1 MKILSI
7 HIYGYGKIID
17 QKFDLNH
24 DFIQI
29 FGENEAGKSTMMSFI
44 HSVLFGFPK
53 RSEGEP
59 RREPRLGNA
68 YGGRIKIQF
77 EDEDGP
83 VEIERIKGNRAIGDV
98 IVYMPDGTTRT
109 EEWLTK
115 KLNYIDKATF
125 RSIFSFDVLGLQDI
139 NKNLTEKDLQDYLL
153 RAGALGSNKYE
164 DMLNAINK
172 ELDKIYKKN
181 GINPELNQQLTE
193 VQAVNEKINQVEVYE
208 ERYKDLIS
216 EQHKINDSINVKK
229 QAIHTLKQAL
239 EDKMKDI
246 LYHGEI
252 KEWKQLETKLDV
264 DPIEFPEKGI
274 ERYEAL
280 KNHLVN
286 GQKDAELRQKKLEA
300 LIREERQIEL
310 PDEEEIK
317 LLEEVVKQEPDI
329 KHTRLEIN
337 RLNITIEKNEEQIHN
352 LMNDIG
358 WKEEYMDVDD
368 SNIVRENV
376 QSLLSKYDE
385 VNLLGQ
391 FYSKEIDHLK
401 GNMKQLEEEIT
412 NLQNTQISDA
422 QMRAKKEVMD
432 LEFELKEK
440 ERMYTLIERDYERE
454 KEERE
459 KRNKFQ
465 STLIISISG
474 VLIFIGLFY
483 FIFMKGFLFGSLFLA
498 IGLLSLLLLKIG
510 KKEETDTLKTDYEA
524 EVNTLKEKIKEIS
537 DTHDIDF
544 DFFDAKDRNVELKNL
559 ISERISNSIK
569 LEDLEETRAISDSTI
584 DQLNLDL
591 SRVKE
596 KLKVPENT
604 ENGHINSIIYTVR
617 DIKQLRRLVNKDKT
631 EKEKL
636 EQEISHFSE
645 ETKEKIK
652 NIAIEFHI
660 NSIFYEA
667 KNLLEK
673 MRKDLS
679 TYKNLRE
686 QINLFE
692 NEVNVITNRNFVAEQ
707 EIKKLLQFVDAD
719 DEDEYYYYGRKHSE
733 YEENVRRFTE
743 LSNKLDEEHYDQ
755 NRRMM
760 LAGYLTADLKDEET
774 RMRETIDTYQEQ
786 MDEEQNALAEVS
798 QEIKHLERDGQ
809 LSELHHMFEIEKNQI
824 EEYAMDYMSLS
835 YIKNLIEAHI
845 KAIKDERL
853 PIVVEEARTIFEYI
867 TKGRYIDVM
876 YDNNVIKVKHSN
888 GQIFDPTEISQSTK
902 ELLYIALRISLIK
915 ALKSY
920 YQLPVIIDD
929 AFVHFD
935 EERTKTILNYFRTNI
950 DDQVLF
956 FTCNLER
963 SIPSQDT
970 IVLKEKIR
978 R

>member
-1 MKILSI
+1 MRILSI
-7 HIYGYGKIID
+7 HIYGYGKIIE
-17 QKFDLNH
+17 QKFDLDH

-68 YGGRIKIQF
+68 YGGRIKVLF
-77 EDEDGP
+77 EDETKP
-83 VEIERIKGNRAIGDV
+83 IEIERIKGNRAIGDV
-98 IVYMPDGTTRT
+98 VVYMPDGTTRG

-115 KLNYIDKATF
+115 KLNYIDKSTF

-172 ELDKIYKKN
+172 ELDRIYKKN
-181 GINPELNQQLTE
+181 GIKPELNQEIVAIQE
-193 VQAVNEKINQVEVYE
+193 INEKIAQVKEYE
-208 ERYKDLIS
+208 DKYKSLVE
-216 EQHKINDSINVKK
+216 EQHKIIESINVKK
-229 QAIHTLKQAL
+229 HGVYTLNQAL
-239 EDKMKDI
+239 EEKMKDI

-252 KEWKQLETKLDV
+252 KEWKELESKLDIE
-264 DPIEFPEKGI
+264 PIEFPEKGI

-280 KNHLVN
+280 KNHLIN
-286 GQKDAELRQKKLEA
+286 GKKDVELREEKLQA
-300 LIREERQIEL
+300 LIREERQLEL
-310 PDEEEIK
+310 PEDDD
-317 LLEEVVKQEPDI
+317 LNTLESIVKQEPDI
-329 KHTRLEIN
+329 KHKRLEIE
-337 RLNITIEKNEEQIHN
+337 RLQVEVHKNEEQIHT

-358 WKEEYMDVDD
+358 WQKEYTDVDD

-385 VNLLGQ
+385 TNLLNQ

-401 GNMKQLEEEIT
+401 TTMRELEEEIS
-412 NLQNTQISDA
+412 NLEKTQLSDS
-422 QMRAKKEVMD
+422 QMRAKKEIMD

-454 KEERE
+454 KIERN

-465 STLIISISG
+465 STLIISISA
-474 VLIFIGLFY
+474 VLIIVGILY
-483 FIFMKGFLFGSLFLA
+483 FILSNEYIFGAIFLG
-498 IGLLSLLLLKIG
+498 IGLLSLLLLKLG
-510 KKEETDTLKTDYEA
+510 KKEETDSLKTDYEN
-524 EVNTLKEKIKEIS
+524 EVNALKDKIKDIAN
-537 DTHDIDF
+537 THDVDF
-544 DFFDAKDRNVELKNL
+544 DFFDAKDRNAELKNL
-559 ISERISNSIK
+559 ISKRISNSVK
-569 LEDLEETRAISDSTI
+569 LEDLEETRAISDSSI

-596 KLKVPENT
+596 KLMVSEEI
-604 ENGHINSIIYTVR
+604 ENGQINGVIYTIR
-617 DIKQLRRLVNKDKT
+617 DIKQLRRMVDKDK
-631 EKEKL
+631 EKIDHL
-636 EQEISHFSE
+636 NREIDSFSSD
-645 ETKEKIK
+645 TKEKIK
-652 NIAIEFHI
+652 HLDIDFHI

-667 KNLLEK
+667 NLMLDK
-673 MRKDLS
+673 MRKTRD
-679 TYKNLRE
+679 TYLNLRE

-692 NEVNVITNRNFVAEQ
+692 NEVGVINNRNFVSEQ
-707 EIKKLLQFVDAD
+707 EMNKLFDLVDAS
-719 DEDEYYYYGRKHSE
+719 DEDEFYYYGRM
-733 YEENVRRFTE
+733 YNVYKANEQRFKE
-743 LSNKLDEEHYDQ
+743 LSTKLEEEHYDQ
-755 NRRMM
+755 NKRTY
-760 LAGYLTADLKDEET
+760 LANFLTADLKEEEA
-774 RMRETIDTYQEQ
+774 RMRETINSYQEQ
-786 MDEEQNALAEVS
+786 IDEEQSILAKVN
-798 QEIKHLERDGQ
+798 QEIKHLEKDGK
-809 LSELHHMFEIEKNQI
+809 LSELHHQFEIERNQI
-824 EEYAMDYMSLS
+824 EVYAMDYMSLM

-853 PIVVEEARTIFEYI
+853 PIVVEEARSIFENI

-888 GQIFDPTEISQSTK
+888 GQIFDPSEISQSTK
-902 ELLYIALRISLIK
+902 ELLYISLRISLIK

-935 EERTKTILNYFRTNI
+935 EARTKTILNYFRTNI

-956 FTCNLER
+956 FTCKLEK

-970 IVLKEKIR
+970 IILREKIR